1 MQVFIGISTASLGA
15 TYLTLLP
22 GLAKFRCSSLLLAC
36 ALSFCPLVKRD
47 LWILSGD
54 WFKPYIFTSKVV
66 FQPPLTMASQEKNIF
81 THTIIKIIIHE
92 VGVRDME
99 WNVLILTISISF
111 FFFFYLTNNSQC
123 NQILRISIVALV
135 VRIIDIRFC
144 DLFKRE
150 IIFKCSIYFFP
161 SLSTNV
167 SSMSLC
173 FYCLKFIIP
182 QRNFMNIF
190 IG

>member
-22 GLAKFRCSSLLLAC
+22 GLGKFRCSSLLLAC

-81 THTIIKIIIHE
+81 AHTIIKIIIHE

-111 FFFFYLTNNSQC
+111 FFSFTLPITANAIKFWEFLLWPWWLELLTLGFVTYLKE
-123 NQILRISIVALV
+123 R
-135 VRIIDIRFC
+135 
-144 DLFKRE
+144 
-150 IIFKCSIYFFP
+150 
-161 SLSTNV
+161 
-167 SSMSLC
+167 
-173 FYCLKFIIP
+173 
-182 QRNFMNIF
+182 
-190 IG
+190 